1 MVGPPMNRS
10 PEEPAVCLVRRGNM
24 WTEIREDYILRI
36 YRNLFR
42 KRNKPGPIE
51 ELDRAQMKLHAI
63 LGLVVHWESSS
74 PSFGTGDVA
83 VRERLVVHFH
93 GVEPRPAYRV
103 TASHHRQGELGRPS
117 ISHVTTGASPL
128 YRLTARTMSEELLD
142 TLPDVASPITI
153 SLPPHKFKTTC
164 YFEPC
169 MVPTK
174 YSSFVYIKLGST
186 RKRYVEEVNFKT
198 RLVPK
203 RFSESVLTMTTPSSR
218 RYTSGV
224 EIKCLPPDVTV
235 FELEEDQRDL
245 DEELD
250 ATQVSI

>member
-1 MVGPPMNRS
+1 MS
-10 PEEPAVCLVRRGNM
+10 
-24 WTEIREDYILRI
+24 Y
-36 YRNLFR
+36 
-42 KRNKPGPIE
+42 
-51 ELDRAQMKLHAI
+51 
-63 LGLVVHWESSS
+63 ESAKYSS
-74 PSFGTGDVA
+74 GTGDVA

-103 TASHHRQGELGRPS
+103 TAPHHRQVLFGVVIIMFYDHR
-117 ISHVTTGASPL
+117 PL

-174 YSSFVYIKLGST
+174 YSSSVYIKLGST